1 MSDFSFQNGCLMTEH
16 PGATILVVDDEQLVR
31 WSLEND
37 LKRAGFQISTAANGV
52 DALEMIKAQEPD
64 LVLLDIRLPDI
75 DGIQVL
81 RELRKMGITCLVIM
95 LSAFTDVHHAV
106 EAVRAGACDYIP
118 KPFDLDDII
127 LRIDKALNQR
137 GLEQEVHRYRNQQ
150 TTNQGLQNIVAVS
163 RRMHEILDIIT
174 RVAAQG
180 NSTVLIRGETG
191 VGKDLLARAI
201 HALSPRAN
209 GPFVEI
215 NCPSFPAHLL
225 ENELFGHERGAFT
238 DARTRKEGLL
248 EIAHRGSVFLNEIGD
263 IEATVQAKLLQF
275 LENKVFRRIGS
286 TKERA
291 VDVRVITATNKN
303 LEKAVEEGQFRRDLF
318 YRLNVIPIEVPPLH
332 QRKED
337 IPALIEHFLEQFRS
351 EFSKPHLEI
360 TPDAVDLLIHY
371 SWPGNVRELR
381 NCLERAVLLGREGL
395 ITVDSLPAEIVR
407 QSRQNRFD
415 QNAPA
420 ALSSPLEEQEK
431 RMILEALEH
440 AGWNQSKAS
449 RMLRISRDTLRYRM
463 KKYQISPSREYG
475 PFPD

>member
-1 MSDFSFQNGCLMTEH
+1 MTDFPLPNGCLMTDH

-37 LKRAGFQISTAANGV
+37 LRRAGFQVSSAAAGAE
-52 DALEMIKAQEPD
+52 ALAMIKSQEPD
-64 LVLLDIRLPDI
+64 LVLLDIKLPDI

-81 RELRKMGITCLVIM
+81 RELRKMGVTCMVVM
-95 LSAFTDVHHAV
+95 LSAFTDVQHAV

-137 GLEQEVHRYRNQQ
+137 GLEQEVYRYRSQQ

-163 RRMHEILDIIT
+163 RRMQEILEIIT

-180 NSTVLIRGETG
+180 HSTVLIRGETG

-201 HALSPRAN
+201 HALSPRSG

-248 EIAHRGSVFLNEIGD
+248 EIAHKGSVFLNEIGD
-263 IEATVQAKLLQF
+263 IEASVQAKLLQF

-286 TKERA
+286 TRERM
-291 VDVRVITATNKN
+291 VDVRVITATNKD
-303 LEKAVEEGQFRRDLF
+303 LEKAVEDGQFRRDLF

-332 QRKED
+332 QRMED

-360 TPDAVDLLIHY
+360 TPEAVDLLIHY

-407 QSRQNRFD
+407 QSRKNRLTQD
-415 QNAPA
+415 TLARLQ
-420 ALSSPLEEQEK
+420 SPLEEQEK
-431 RMILEALEH
+431 RMILEALDH

-449 RMLRISRDTLRYRM
+449 RLLRISRDTLRYRM
-463 KKYQISPSREYG
+463 KKYQITPPRELDAY
-475 PFPD
+475 PE

>member
-1 MSDFSFQNGCLMTEH
+1 MTDH

-37 LKRAGFQISTAANGV
+37 LTRAGFQVSSAASGTE
-52 DALEMIKAQEPD
+52 AIAMIKAQEPD
-64 LVLLDIRLPDI
+64 LVLLDIKLPDI

-81 RELRKMGITCLVIM
+81 RELRKLGVTCMVVM
-95 LSAFTDVHHAV
+95 LSAFTDVQHAV

-137 GLEQEVHRYRNQQ
+137 GLEQEVYRYRSQQ
-150 TTNQGLQNIVAVS
+150 TTHQGLQNIVAVS
-163 RRMHEILDIIT
+163 RRMQEILEIIT

-180 NSTVLIRGETG
+180 HSTVLIRGETG

-201 HALSPRAN
+201 HALSPRSS

-248 EIAHRGSVFLNEIGD
+248 EIAHKGSVFLNEIGD

-286 TKERA
+286 TKERT
-291 VDVRVITATNKN
+291 VDVRVITATNKD
-303 LEKAVEEGQFRRDLF
+303 LEKAVEDGQFRRDLF

-332 QRKED
+332 QRRED

-351 EFSKPHLEI
+351 EFSKPDLEI
-360 TPDAVDLLIHY
+360 TPEAVDLLIHY

-407 QSRQNRFD
+407 QSRKTRLD
-415 QNAPA
+415 PGAPSELA
-420 ALSSPLEEQEK
+420 SPLEEQEK

-449 RMLRISRDTLRYRM
+449 RLLRISRDTLRYRI
-463 KKYQISPSREYG
+463 KKYQITHPRELDTY
-475 PFPD
+475 PD